1 MIRLNKELCVF
12 SVFTIIEMAVIFEN
26 LLKLLEYF
34 TQKVFR
40 IDIIKKKLNFLM
52 IDTYSSMLLNVR
64 WRHMTMHSDKI
75 FQHNE
80 NITSLDN
87 VFMLNDD
94 KH

>member
-40 IDIIKKKLNFLM
+40 IDIIKNKLNF
-52 IDTYSSMLLNVR
+52 
-64 WRHMTMHSDKI
+64 
-75 FQHNE
+75 
-80 NITSLDN
+80 
-87 VFMLNDD
+87 
-94 KH
+94 